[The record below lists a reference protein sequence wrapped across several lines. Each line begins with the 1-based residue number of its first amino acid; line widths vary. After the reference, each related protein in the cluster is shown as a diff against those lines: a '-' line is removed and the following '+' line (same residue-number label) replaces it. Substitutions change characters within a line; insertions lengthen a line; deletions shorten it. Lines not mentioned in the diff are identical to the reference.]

1 MNKVAS
7 KTVHDFHCNIC
18 NKDYSS
24 YHSIWNNNNRKHK
37 QNSQEKSNNGQE
49 KSNNGQEKS
58 NNGQDTTNDTL
69 IICTNNTHNQTNN
82 ETSKQKKEFFV

>member
-24 YHSIWNNNNRKHK
+24 YHSIWNNNNRKHDNK
-37 QNSQEKSNNGQE
+37 LSMNVNELTMNVNELTISNE
-49 KSNNGQEKS
+49 
-58 NNGQDTTNDTL
+58 
-69 IICTNNTHNQTNN
+69 IIQI
-82 ETSKQKKEFFV
+82 